1 MLTATAIELRDLRR
15 RDWPA
20 VAAIY
25 EEGIAS
31 GNATFETRV
40 PTWVE
45 WDAAH
50 LGDHRVVAYS
60 GNVIIGWAALSPVS
74 GRCVY
79 AGVAEDS
86 VYVAASARGHG
97 VGAELLRAL
106 VAGSE
111 AAGIWTL
118 QAGVFPENKPSLK
131 LHHGCG
137 FRTVGLRERIG
148 KFEGIWRDVLLLER
162 RSRVL

>member
-1 MLTATAIELRDLRR
+1 MRR

-20 VAAIY
+20 VGSIF

-31 GNATFETRV
+31 GDATFETRV
-40 PTWVE
+40 PTWAE

-50 LGDHRVVAYS
+50 LNEHRLVAYQ
-60 GNVIIGWAALSPVS
+60 GNAILGWAALSPVS

-86 VYVAASARGHG
+86 VYVAAAARGRG
-97 VGAELLRAL
+97 VGTELLRTL
-106 VAGSE
+106 VADSE
-111 AAGIWTL
+111 AAGIWML
-118 QAGVFPENKPSLK
+118 QAGVFPENRASLK
-131 LHHGCG
+131 LHHACG

-148 KFEGIWRDVLLLER
+148 NHKGVWRDVLLLER
-162 RSRVL
+162 RSAVVG

>member
-1 MLTATAIELRDLRR
+1 MLAATAIELRDLRR

-20 VAAIY
+20 VSAIY
-25 EEGIAS
+25 EEGIAA
-31 GNATFETRV
+31 GDATFETRV
-40 PTWVE
+40 PTWAE

-50 LGDHRVVAYS
+50 LDDHRLVAYQ
-60 GNVIIGWAALSPVS
+60 GNSIVGWAALSSVS
-74 GRCVY
+74 SRCVY

-86 VYVAASARGHG
+86 VYVAAAARGHG
-97 VGAELLRAL
+97 AGTELLRAL

-111 AAGIWTL
+111 AAGIWTI
-118 QAGVFPENKPSLK
+118 QAGVFPENRPSLK

-148 KFEGIWRDVLLLER
+148 KHEGVWRDVLLLER